1 MDTTKSYQINR
12 LKYLLLIPTDKRTND
27 HIQEIGEFVSVI
39 HNLNFLKMTSISFLS
54 RKLSS
59 FNLINTPINFSLYV
73 VKSTSELMTPMK
85 LFLSR

>member
-39 HNLNFLKMTSISFLS
+39 HDLNFLKMT
-54 RKLSS
+54 
-59 FNLINTPINFSLYV
+59 
-73 VKSTSELMTPMK
+73 
-85 LFLSR
+85 